1 MVFGELDGA
10 ELATGI
16 VLRHVPMPQTP
27 DTIGNARFHRWG
39 HPQNSYVSDTNYRF
53 NRSEPLMSND
63 SGFFSSAGRYAG
75 VKRSK

>member
-39 HPQNSYVSDTNYRF
+39 TRKTLMYPIQITDLIEV
-53 NRSEPLMSND
+53 NR
-63 SGFFSSAGRYAG
+63 
-75 VKRSK
+75 